1 MDQFCDEMV
10 SLSGRARRSRQA
22 GHRAMNK
29 ILHKIALLLAAAA
42 LSSCTLLYHAW
53 GAEYRRQGGYYN
65 NQR

>member
-1 MDQFCDEMV
+1 
-10 SLSGRARRSRQA
+10 
-22 GHRAMNK
+22 MNK